1 VEILKKQ
8 LKISLVMRKSSLI
21 ILLFLTL
28 TKVYSQVATFDA
40 KANASLIRQ
49 NTLLA
54 RQEISSSKGLAEA
67 VMQTKYLTQT
77 LDFWKK
83 TEEVLKKVNNTLN
96 TMEAVSELVNKEIM
110 LINSCASYSKSI
122 RKMKYLDTYEISGFI
137 TSMND
142 LLSTS
147 HNLLSLANNVLSY
160 GVFKMNDS
168 ERIQNINN
176 ITQRLNE
183 NMALLSYNYYRARNL
198 NQNRSLSVNL

>member
-1 VEILKKQ
+1 
-8 LKISLVMRKSSLI
+8 MRKFSLI
-21 ILLFLTL
+21 VLLFLTL
-28 TKVYSQVATFDA
+28 TKGYSQVATFDA

-147 HNLLSLANNVLSY
+147 HNLLSLASNVLSH

-183 NMALLSYNYYRARNL
+183 NMAMLSYNYYRARNL
-198 NQNRSLSVNL
+198 NQNRSLSANL

>member
-1 VEILKKQ
+1 MEILKKQ

>member
-1 VEILKKQ
+1 
-8 LKISLVMRKSSLI
+8 MRKSSLI